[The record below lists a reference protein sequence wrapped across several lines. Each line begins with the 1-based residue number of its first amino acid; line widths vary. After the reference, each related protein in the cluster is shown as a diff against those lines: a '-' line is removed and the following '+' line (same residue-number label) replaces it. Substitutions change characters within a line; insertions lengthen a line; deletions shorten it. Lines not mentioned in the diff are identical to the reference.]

1 MEHCAIDLGGRKSQ
15 VCVRS
20 ERGEILSEFV
30 VSTSSLP
37 ETLRELPR
45 CRVVLETAAETFR
58 VADAALACGHE
69 VRVVP
74 STLVRALGVGARR
87 TKTDLRD
94 ARALSEASCRMDLP
108 SVHIPSERSREWKA
122 ICGVHDV
129 LIGSRTKMINNVR
142 GWLRGQA
149 RRPRTGAAATF
160 AERVRKLE
168 LQIPLHIEMELRMVD
183 VISAEIKSS
192 EKKLESMASQ
202 DPVCSRL
209 MTVPGVGAST
219 AVRFLAAIDEVS
231 RFPNA
236 HRVEAYLGL
245 VPGENSS
252 SERQQRLSITKAG
265 SSTVRW
271 ALVQSAWVL
280 RTCCRNAEAK
290 SLQQWATE
298 IEKRRG
304 SCVATVALARK
315 LAGILFALWRDG
327 TTYKL
332 R

>member
-20 ERGEILSEFV
+20 ADGQILSEFV
-30 VSTSSLP
+30 VSTSSLA
-37 ETLRELPR
+37 ETLRELPH

-69 VRVVP
+69 VRVVA

-87 TKTDLRD
+87 TKTDQRD

-108 SVHIPSERSREWKA
+108 SVHIPSSRSREWKA

-129 LIGSRTKMINNVR
+129 LITSRTKMINNVR

-149 RRPRTGAAATF
+149 RRPRSGAASSF
-160 AERVRKLE
+160 AERVRQ
-168 LQIPLHIEMELRMVD
+168 LQVEIPPHIEMELGLIEG
-183 VISAEIKSS
+183 ISAEIKRS
-192 EKKLESMASQ
+192 ENKLESLARQ
-202 DPVCSRL
+202 DPVCARL

-219 AVRFLAAIDEVS
+219 AVRFLAALDQVD

-245 VPGENSS
+245 APGENSS

-265 SSTVRW
+265 PSTVRW
-271 ALVQSAWVL
+271 VLVQAAWVL
-280 RTCCRNAEAK
+280 RTSCRNADARP
-290 SLQQWATE
+290 LQQWANE

-304 SCVATVALARK
+304 SRIATVALARK
-315 LAGILFALWRDG
+315 LAGILYALWRDG
-327 TTYKL
+327 TMYSV